1 MNIEDRLESIDTS
14 LKTLVTILQSAGA
27 ITAVAGAP
35 EAAAAAPAADT
46 KKPRASSKKTDE
58 PATTTK
64 QDLVAGDPEGTRYW
78 VSEEAKTAYAQKPGD
93 PDPADQSFKIESS
106 AHYLAKKA
114 EFAKNAQDA
123 AAGSQQTATTAPSAT
138 AQPDTASAQTS
149 GADWDTVFRTIKEL
163 STTPPPVGGRDAVLD
178 LIEHCVPGSVTA
190 KVNDKNETI
199 RETKITVPS
208 LKDLNKNAEIL
219 AFIAARKASAQD
231 SDLGL

>member
-1 MNIEDRLESIDTS
+1 MNIEQRLESIDTS

-46 KKPRASSKKTDE
+46 KPKATRKAKDE
-58 PATTTK
+58 PAAPTK
-64 QDLVAGDPEGTRYW
+64 ADLVAGDPEGTRYW

-123 AAGSQQTATTAPSAT
+123 AAASQQTATTAPSAT
-138 AQPDTASAQTS
+138 AQPDTASAATS
-149 GADWDTVFRTIKEL
+149 GVDWDTVFRAIKEL
-163 STTPPPVGGRDAVLD
+163 STAPTGGREAVLGV
-178 LIEHCVPGSVTA
+178 LKHFGCEG
-190 KVNDKNETI
+190 K
-199 RETKITVPS
+199 TVPS
-208 LKDLNKNAEIL
+208 LKDLNRNADIL
-219 AFIAARKASAQD
+219 AHVQGLMTPAQD

>member
-1 MNIEDRLESIDTS
+1 MNIEDRMESIDTS
-14 LKTLVTILQSAGA
+14 LKTLVTILQSANTISA
-27 ITAVAGAP
+27 IAGNAEFATAT
-35 EAAAAAPAADT
+35 AAPAADT

-58 PATTTK
+58 PAVK
-64 QDLVAGDPEGTRYW
+64 ADLVAGDPEGTRYW

-106 AHYLAKKA
+106 AQYLAKKA

-123 AAGSQQTATTAPSAT
+123 AAASQQTATTEPSAT

-149 GADWDTVFRTIKEL
+149 GADWDTVFREIKAL
-163 STTPPPVGGRDAVLD
+163 STAPAPNGGREAVLAV
-178 LIEHCVPGSVTA
+178 LKHFGCEG
-190 KVNDKNETI
+190 K
-199 RETKITVPS
+199 TVPS

-219 AFIAARKASAQD
+219 AHVQGLMTPAQD

>member
-35 EAAAAAPAADT
+35 EVAAAAPAAPAAD
-46 KKPRASSKKTDE
+46 KPKTTRKAKDE
-58 PATTTK
+58 PVGK

-106 AHYLAKKA
+106 AQYMSKKA

-123 AAGSQQTATTAPSAT
+123 AAASQASATTAPSAT

-149 GADWDTVFRTIKEL
+149 GADWDTVFRAIKEL
-163 STTPPPVGGRDAVLD
+163 STAPTGGRDAVLGV
-178 LIEHCVPGSVTA
+178 LKHFGCEG
-190 KVNDKNETI
+190 K
-199 RETKITVPS
+199 TVPA
-208 LKDLNKNAEIL
+208 LKDLGRNADIL
-219 AFIAARKASAQD
+219 AHVQGLLAPAAD
-231 SDLGL
+231 DLGL

>member
-1 MNIEDRLESIDTS
+1 MNIEQRLESIDTS

-35 EAAAAAPAADT
+35 EVTAAASAPET
-46 KKPRASSKKTDE
+46 KKPRAKKADE
-58 PATTTK
+58 PAATTK
-64 QDLVAGDPEGTRYW
+64 ADLVDGDPDGTRYW
-78 VSEEAKTAYAQKPGD
+78 VSEETQTAYAQKPGD

-123 AAGSQQTATTAPSAT
+123 AAASQKPATTEPSAT

-149 GADWDTVFRTIKEL
+149 GADWDTVFRAIKEL
-163 STTPPPVGGRDAVLD
+163 STAPTGGREAVLGV
-178 LIEHCVPGSVTA
+178 LKHFGCEGKLVPA
-190 KVNDKNETI
+190 
-199 RETKITVPS
+199 
-208 LKDLNKNAEIL
+208 LKGLNKNADIL
-219 AFIAARKASAQD
+219 THVQGLMTPAQD

>member
-1 MNIEDRLESIDTS
+1 MNIEQRLESIDTS

-35 EAAAAAPAADT
+35 ESAAPTTAE
-46 KKPRASSKKTDE
+46 KKPRTTKTKDE
-58 PATTTK
+58 PAVK

-123 AAGSQQTATTAPSAT
+123 AAATQATATTAPSAT
-138 AQPDTASAQTS
+138 AQPDGASTS
-149 GADWDTVFRTIKEL
+149 ADWDTVFREIKAL
-163 STTPPPVGGRDAVLD
+163 STAPTGGRDAVLGV
-178 LIEHCVPGSVTA
+178 LKHFGCEG
-190 KVNDKNETI
+190 K
-199 RETKITVPS
+199 TVPA
-208 LKDLNKNAEIL
+208 LKDLNRNADIL
-219 AFIAARKASAQD
+219 AHVQGLMAPAGDA
-231 SDLGL
+231 DLGL

>member
-46 KKPRASSKKTDE
+46 KKTRTKKTDDAVSA
-58 PATTTK
+58 ATAK
-64 QDLVAGDPEGTRYW
+64 ADLVAGDPDGTRYW
-78 VSEEAKTAYAQKPGD
+78 VSEETQTAYAQKPGD
-93 PDPADQSFKIESS
+93 PDPRDQSFKIESS
-106 AHYLAKKA
+106 AQYLVKKA

-123 AAGSQQTATTAPSAT
+123 AAASQKPATTEPSAT

-149 GADWDTVFRTIKEL
+149 GADWDTVFRAIKEL
-163 STTPPPVGGRDAVLD
+163 STAPTGGREAVLGV
-178 LIEHCVPGSVTA
+178 LKHFGCEG
-190 KVNDKNETI
+190 K
-199 RETKITVPS
+199 TVPA

-219 AFIAARKASAQD
+219 AHVTALMTPAAD
-231 SDLGL
+231 DLGL

>member
-14 LKTLVTILQSAGA
+14 LKTLVTILQSQGA

-35 EAAAAAPAADT
+35 EVAAAAPAAPAAD
-46 KKPRASSKKTDE
+46 KPKTTRKAKDE
-58 PATTTK
+58 PVGK

-106 AHYLAKKA
+106 AQYMSKKA

-123 AAGSQQTATTAPSAT
+123 AAASQASATTAPSAT

-149 GADWDTVFRTIKEL
+149 GADWDTVFRAIKAL
-163 STTPPPVGGRDAVLD
+163 STAPTGGREAVLGV
-178 LIEHCVPGSVTA
+178 LKHFGCEG
-190 KVNDKNETI
+190 K
-199 RETKITVPS
+199 TVPA

-219 AFIAARKASAQD
+219 AHVQGLLAPAAD
-231 SDLGL
+231 DLGL

>member
-35 EAAAAAPAADT
+35 EAATAAPAADT
-46 KKPRASSKKTDE
+46 KKPRTKKTDE
-58 PATTTK
+58 PTATTK
-64 QDLVAGDPEGTRYW
+64 ADLVDGDPEGTRYW

-93 PDPADQSFKIESS
+93 PDPKDQSFKIESS
-106 AHYLAKKA
+106 AQYMSKKA

-123 AAGSQQTATTAPSAT
+123 AAASQASATTAPSAT

-149 GADWDTVFRTIKEL
+149 GADWDTVFRAIKEL
-163 STTPPPVGGRDAVLD
+163 STAPTGGREAVLGV
-178 LIEHCVPGSVTA
+178 LKHFGCEG
-190 KVNDKNETI
+190 K
-199 RETKITVPS
+199 TVPA
-208 LKDLNKNAEIL
+208 LKDLGRNADIL
-219 AFIAARKASAQD
+219 AHVTALMTPAQD

>member
-46 KKPRASSKKTDE
+46 KPKATRKAKDE
-58 PATTTK
+58 PATK
-64 QDLVAGDPEGTRYW
+64 ADLVAGDPEGTRYW
-78 VSEEAKTAYAQKPGD
+78 VSEETQTAYAQKPGD
-93 PDPADQSFKIESS
+93 PDPKDQSFKIESS
-106 AHYLAKKA
+106 AQYMSKKA

-123 AAGSQQTATTAPSAT
+123 AAASQASATTAPSAT

-149 GADWDTVFRTIKEL
+149 GADWDTVFRAIKEL
-163 STTPPPVGGRDAVLD
+163 STAPTGGREAVLGV
-178 LIEHCVPGSVTA
+178 LKHFGCEG
-190 KVNDKNETI
+190 K
-199 RETKITVPS
+199 TVPA

-219 AFIAARKASAQD
+219 AHVQGLMTPAQD